1 MGVNMERQEQIT
13 EDINYKIDSSENES
27 KDGYRIREKIND
39 FDSVYLLKDI
49 EIKREIESFWGKIL
63 TKRIRNDIFEQ
74 ESEDKSYLNGVCM
87 KKCEQLYKESERFP
101 YRDRFI
107 FEFPNFKFDH
117 AIDIYTK
124 SRHEDYYECKYI
136 IPDRKNQDEILEP
149 ETMEEKIKLLKEKRI
164 FSNWITKHGED
175 IFMKYYSEL
184 QKNIDKKIEEID
196 EMIKE
201 VENI

>member
-1 MGVNMERQEQIT
+1 MEKQEQIT

-27 KDGYRIREKIND
+27 KNGYRIRDKTND
-39 FDSVYLLKDI
+39 FNSAYFLKNI
-49 EIKREIESFWGKIL
+49 EMDREVKSFWKKIL

-74 ESEDKSYLNGVCM
+74 EPEDRFYLNGVCM
-87 KKCEQLYKESERFP
+87 KKCEQLYKENERFP

-124 SRHEDYYECKYI
+124 SRHEDCYECKYI
-136 IPDRKNQDEILEP
+136 ILDRKNQDEILEP

-175 IFMKYYSEL
+175 IFMKYYKNL
-184 QKNIDKKIEEID
+184 QINIDKKIDKID
-196 EMIKE
+196 KMIQ
-201 VENI
+201 